1 MQESPL
7 NDSEDRQC
15 PNCGERAVARYCSRC
30 GQDTSREIAKVSSFV
45 VGLISEAVDIR
56 GPFQRTLRSLFG
68 SPGKLAREYSERRFK
83 SQISPI
89 RLYLAS
95 AAGFF
100 VLRPL
105 WGQWSERT
113 DLPGGGFVVR
123 NFDIGF
129 ASPLVFALLVPIW
142 AGLVQLSLLDRKVF
156 YEEAFAFSAHYHVVV
171 LAFVTVFGGGSSL
184 AFRLNVLNMSNS
196 FLPILVASPLLL
208 LYIFRALREAF
219 GIGLKRAGVMACGL
233 FLLHASAAAVLF
245 QMLAPQS

>member
-1 MQESPL
+1 MEGQPL

-45 VGLISEAVDIR
+45 VRLISEAVDFE
-56 GPFQRTLRSLFG
+56 GPFRRTLRSLFV
-68 SPGKLAREYSERRFK
+68 SPGKLAREYSERRFE
-83 SQISPI
+83 SQIAPI

-105 WGQWSERT
+105 WAVWSRRI
-113 DLPGGGFVVR
+113 DYPGGGSAVDNY
-123 NFDIGF
+123 NFGF
-129 ASPLVFALLVPIW
+129 DSPLAFALLVPIW
-142 AGLVQLSLLDRKVF
+142 AGFVLLSLVDKNVF

-184 AFRLNVLNMSNS
+184 AFRLNVPYRYV
-196 FLPILVASPLLL
+196 LPWVAIPLLL
-208 LYIFRALREAF
+208 LYLFRALREAF
-219 GIGLKRAGVMACGL
+219 GIGLKRSALMASGL
-233 FLLHASAAAVLF
+233 FLLHVSAGWVLF
-245 QMLAPQS
+245 EMLAR